1 MHEIE
6 LHKECPPSLSD
17 NILSLALTRFYFF
30 SLSLS
35 FVAPQAT
42 INNFARQFGNRNNKN
57 IIATQK
63 EKKQQPKGNCQR
75 KRNEGEII
83 KGKKKKA
90 A

>member
-30 SLSLS
+30 FLCLS

-57 IIATQK
+57 IIATLRRRRSNSPKEIAK
-63 EKKQQPKGNCQR
+63 EKETKEK
-75 KRNEGEII
+75 
-83 KGKKKKA
+83 
-90 A
+90 

>member
-6 LHKECPPSLSD
+6 LHKECLPSLSD
-17 NILSLALTRFYFF
+17 NILSLALTRFYFFF

-57 IIATQK
+57 IIATLRRRRSNSPKEIAK
-63 EKKQQPKGNCQR
+63 EKETKEK
-75 KRNEGEII
+75 
-83 KGKKKKA
+83 
-90 A
+90 